1 MNNTFF
7 IASRMRYKKPVV
19 TVSIAIS
26 YIVMIVAM
34 AVSSGFRNEVR
45 EALSQMG
52 GDVQLL
58 PSNMNYM
65 EEAKPVRTTASYIRQ
80 LKAVRGVESV
90 EPAIYKAGIV
100 KTGDQ
105 IHGIVVKG
113 IASDDTTSLSVS
125 IPRKLSKAG
134 GLKVGDKML
143 TYFVGEKIKARNFKV
158 TSVYDPIVETDNQ
171 LIVYANI
178 KDLRRLNGWSEDEAS
193 MMEIRMK
200 PDYRDEMNINYA
212 TQEIGFIAYSHSSE
226 TENNLYASSTLSRY
240 PQLFDWLNLLDFN
253 VLFVLVL
260 MMIVAGF
267 NMISGLLITLFENI
281 STIGVFK
288 AMGMTNRAISKI
300 FLTSSAVLVLKGM
313 LIGNLLAGIFCFVQ
327 NKFHLMKLDPTNY
340 FVSFVPVNVNVSGV
354 LTLNIV
360 SFVVIMALLLIPC
373 AFISRVDPADTV
385 RVR

>member
-1 MNNTFF
+1 
-7 IASRMRYKKPVV
+7 
-19 TVSIAIS
+19 
-26 YIVMIVAM
+26 MIVAM

-360 SFVVIMALLLIPC
+360 SFVVIMALLFIPC